1 MYVEYVDSLVGPA
14 TAESKVEISS
24 ASPGSPEG
32 FEVTR
37 DGKMRIIKINKPD
50 KKNALST
57 AMYLSV
63 SQVII

>member
-1 MYVEYVDSLVGPA
+1 MYVEYVDSLVSPVA
-14 TAESKVEISS
+14 AESKPEIS

-37 DGKMRIIKINKPD
+37 EGKMRIIKINKPD

-57 AMYLSV
+57 AMYLSF
-63 SQVII
+63 SQVTT